1 MVSTT
6 PHARVDETP
15 RDHHVC
21 PWWIGYFLVSPL
33 RKLGEDPKTILGPW
47 VEPGMTAVDIGSAM
61 GFFSLPLA
69 RMVGESGRVVCLDI
83 QDRMLE
89 SLEKRARRKGLDHI
103 IESRLV
109 TQEDLRLD
117 DLAGLADL
125 ALAVHVVHETTY
137 PRRFLSQCHDVLR
150 PAGRLLLIE
159 PRGHVSEG
167 DFESTLH
174 LACEIGFD
182 EVDRRHLRKS
192 HLSILERPALHPSPG
207 S

>member
-1 MVSTT
+1 MTSTT
-6 PHARVDETP
+6 PRTPINETP

-33 RKLGEDPKTILGPW
+33 RKLGENPKKILGQW

-69 RMVGESGRVVCLDI
+69 RMVGENGRVVCLDI
-83 QDRMLE
+83 QNRMLD
-89 SLEKRARRKGLDHI
+89 SLAKRARRKGLDHI
-103 IESRLV
+103 IESRLA
-109 TQEDLRLD
+109 TQEDLGLD

-125 ALAVHVVHETTY
+125 ALAVHVVHETSY
-137 PRRFLSQCHDVLR
+137 PRRFLSQCHEVLR

-159 PRGHVSEG
+159 PRGHVSEK
-167 DFESTLH
+167 DFESTRH
-174 LACEIGFD
+174 LAFDLGFD
-182 EVDRRHLRKS
+182 EIDHHLLRKS
-192 HLSILERPALHPSPG
+192 HVSILERPALNTGQG